1 MKGGFTVKKI
11 IFFLSLSVLLISV
24 TAPLA
29 AAAEA
34 AKTAGQLDYFKTIGV
49 VTPIVI
55 ALAAIGGAISQSHA
69 VKGAVEGI
77 ARNPGASGKI
87 TVAMI
92 LGLALIESLVIYTL
106 VVVLILL
113 FMDPFKIL

>member
-1 MKGGFTVKKI
+1 MKKI
-11 IFFLSLSVLLISV
+11 IFFLALVMLLISIA
-24 TAPLA
+24 APFAA
-29 AAAEA
+29 AAAEEA
-34 AKTAGQLDYFKTIGV
+34 AKAAGKLDYFKAIGV
-49 VTPIVI
+49 VAPIGI
-55 ALAAIGGAISQSHA
+55 ALAAIGGAISQSNA
-69 VKGAVEGI
+69 VRKAVEGI

>member
-1 MKGGFTVKKI
+1 MKKI
-11 IFFLSLSVLLISV
+11 IFFLALSMLLISIA
-24 TAPLA
+24 APFA
-29 AAAEA
+29 SAAEEV
-34 AKTAGQLDYFKTIGV
+34 AKTAGKLDYFKTIGV
-49 VTPIVI
+49 VAPIVI
-55 ALAAIGGAISQSHA
+55 ALATIAGAFSQTYA

-87 TVAMI
+87 TVAMVI
-92 LGLALIESLVIYTL
+92 GLALIESLVIYTL

>member
-1 MKGGFTVKKI
+1 MKKI
-11 IFFLSLSVLLISV
+11 IFFLALTMLLISIA
-24 TAPLA
+24 APFA
-29 AAAEA
+29 SAAAEEA
-34 AKTAGQLDYFKTIGV
+34 AKAAGKLDYFKAIGV
-49 VTPIVI
+49 VAPIVI

-69 VKGAVEGI
+69 VRGAVEGI

-113 FMDPFKIL
+113 FMDPFKML

>member
-1 MKGGFTVKKI
+1 MKKI
-11 IFFLSLSVLLISV
+11 IFFLALTMLLISIA
-24 TAPLA
+24 APFA
-29 AAAEA
+29 AAAEEA
-34 AKTAGQLDYFKTIGV
+34 AKAAGKLDYFKAIGV
-49 VTPIVI
+49 VAPIVI
-55 ALAAIGGAISQSHA
+55 ALAAIGGAISQSNA
-69 VKGAVEGI
+69 VRGAVEGI